1 MPRRNALFWL
11 AEAEIVISGQDCAR
25 LEAFIRLL
33 TNPRRHRIYSH
44 RQPAQALDWNR
55 TTVQPV
61 QCRHERSAMVLRV
74 RFHDQGLQ
82 GRALSALYY
91 FFA

>member
-11 AEAEIVISGQDCAR
+11 AEAEIVIAGQDCAR

-44 RQPAQALDWNR
+44 RQPA
-55 TTVQPV
+55 
-61 QCRHERSAMVLRV
+61 
-74 RFHDQGLQ
+74 
-82 GRALSALYY
+82 
-91 FFA
+91 